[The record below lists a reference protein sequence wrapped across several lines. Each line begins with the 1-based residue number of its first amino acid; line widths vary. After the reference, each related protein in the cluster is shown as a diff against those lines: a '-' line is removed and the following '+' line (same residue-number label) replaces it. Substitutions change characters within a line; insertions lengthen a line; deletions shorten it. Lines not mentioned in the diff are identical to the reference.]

1 MKWCTDSLVRRT
13 LVLGVWSVGAMILF
27 LEVALLGT
35 WLCHLHAPSVMM
47 HKVTCSIVSRSVP
60 PSQISV
66 NSGVVD
72 VPYIRIPS
80 DSGCGTPW
88 LFNPTSSFNTFR
100 TVLADV
106 SFTGQ
111 ACERFISL

>member
-1 MKWCTDSLVRRT
+1 MKWCTDFLVRRT
-13 LVLGVWSVGAMILF
+13 LVLGVWPVGAMILF

-35 WLCHLHAPSVMM
+35 WLCHLHAHSVML

-66 NSGVVD
+66 NSSVAFWV
-72 VPYIRIPS
+72 RH
-80 DSGCGTPW
+80 PW

-100 TVLADV
+100 TVLAHV
-106 SFTGQ
+106 TFIGQ
-111 ACERFISL
+111 ACERFVSL